1 MKFLYYIIEKLLI
14 CREKGVKNIFG
25 NFGFPGMPKE
35 KTQRSIELF
44 GTKVLPE
51 IEKIISKGN
60 AAK

>member
-1 MKFLYYIIEKLLI
+1 M
-14 CREKGVKNIFG
+14 KNIFG

-51 IEKIISKGN
+51 IEKIVSKGD